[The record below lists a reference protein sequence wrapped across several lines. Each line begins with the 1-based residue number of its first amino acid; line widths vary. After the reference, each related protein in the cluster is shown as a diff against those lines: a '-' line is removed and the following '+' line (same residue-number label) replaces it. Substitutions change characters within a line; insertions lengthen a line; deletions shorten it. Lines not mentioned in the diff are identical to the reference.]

1 MVQLDKDLA
10 EFKEKAEKYQKEKV
24 GFFQYWYLI

>member
-1 MVQLDKDLA
+1 MNTQMVQLDKDLA

-24 GFFQYWYLI
+24 GFFQY